1 MECVQNMNRTLNPV
15 IKTKKGTKMQE
26 LQVFQNVEFGN
37 LGVTIINGKEY
48 FQASDA
54 ARMLGYA
61 NPHKAIQDH
70 CKNVSTRRTN
80 DSLGRQQ
87 EMNFIPEG
95 DLYRLIVKSKL
106 PSAERFERW
115 VFDEVLPTIRKHG
128 AYFTPDVLER
138 TLSDPNYIIGII
150 SALAESKK
158 ELAMKDQVI
167 GELKPKADYL
177 DRILKSR
184 SLVTITQIAKDYGMS
199 GVAMNRLLH
208 DKKVQYKLGDQWLLY
223 SEYHDKGFTSSK
235 TIVIEDVPGNE
246 KVVMQTYWTM
256 KGRLFL
262 YNLLL
267 EDGILPV
274 IERSQND
281 AKQK

>member
-1 MECVQNMNRTLNPV
+1 MNQLQIFNYNSNQVRTIVQNGEPWFVLKDVCEVLEISNHRMAKDRLDQDEVSQTDV
-15 IKTKKGTKMQE
+15 ID
-26 LQVFQNVEFGN
+26 F
-37 LGVTIINGKEY
+37 LGRKQQTNIINESGLY
-48 FQASDA
+48 NVILRSDKPNA
-54 ARMLGYA
+54 KPFR
-61 NPHKAIQDH
+61 K
-70 CKNVSTRRTN
+70 
-80 DSLGRQQ
+80 
-87 EMNFIPEG
+87 
-95 DLYRLIVKSKL
+95 
-106 PSAERFERW
+106 W
-115 VFDEVLPTIRKHG
+115 VTTEVLPTIRKHG
-128 AYFTPDVLER
+128 AYLTPDVLER
-138 TLSDPNYIIGII
+138 TLSDPNYIIGLI

-274 IERSQND
+274 IERIHND

>member
-1 MECVQNMNRTLNPV
+1 
-15 IKTKKGTKMQE
+15 MQE
-26 LQVFQNVEFGN
+26 LQVFQNIEFGN
-37 LGVTIINGKEY
+37 LGVTISNGKEY
-48 FQASDA
+48 FQATDV
-54 ARMLGYA
+54 ARMLGYT

-70 CKNVSTRRTN
+70 CKSVKQIRTN

-87 EMNFIPEG
+87 EINFIPEG
-95 DLYRLIVKSKL
+95 DLFRLIVRSKL
-106 PSAERFERW
+106 PSAEKFERW
-115 VFDEVLPTIRKHG
+115 VFDEVLPTLRKHG
-128 AYFTPDVLER
+128 AYLTPDVLEK

-208 DKKVQYKLGDQWLLY
+208 DKKIQYKLGDQWLLY

-235 TIVIEDVPGNE
+235 TIVIEDVPGSE

-262 YNLLL
+262 YNLLK
-267 EDGILPV
+267 EDGIIPV
-274 IERSQND
+274 IEGID
-281 AKQK
+281 